1 MSDAPAHTSSGIVVP
16 RARTGARQRDRLV
29 TLAGVVAIAA
39 AAALGYFAFQTDL
52 AFLTRL
58 VATALFVMSL
68 DLVMGYCGIATLGHA
83 ALFGAGAYAAGIAA
97 VHGVTDPFAMLAVGM
112 GGGAIAGLISG
123 FIILRATGLT
133 QLVLSIAVVELASAF
148 ANKASSITGGS
159 DGLSGIS
166 PAPLFGRFE
175 FDLFGVTAYWL
186 SVGALLV
193 TFVVLRVVVTS
204 PFGLLCRGIREDRL
218 RVAAMGSRIR
228 PALLAMYILSGIV
241 AGLAGGLAAVA
252 TGVVGLDSLSFE
264 RSASALVMLVLGGTG
279 TLFGG
284 LLGTL
289 VFETVQSIVSAANPF
304 HWLTLIGLMLI
315 AVVLFMPR
323 GLQGLVV
330 SLASLWRRP
339 PGSMP

>member
-1 MSDAPAHTSSGIVVP
+1 MS
-16 RARTGARQRDRLV
+16 GARRRDRLV
-29 TLAGVVAIAA
+29 TLAGVAAIFGAA
-39 AAALGYFAFQTDL
+39 TVGYLAFQTDL

-58 VATALFVMSL
+58 VAMALLVMSL
-68 DLVMGYCGIATLGHA
+68 DLVMGYCGVATLGHA

-97 VHGVTDPFAMLAVGM
+97 VNGIVNPLAMLAIAM
-112 GGGAIAGLISG
+112 GGGAIAGLLSG
-123 FIILRATGLT
+123 IIILRATGLT

-186 SVGALLV
+186 SVGALV
-193 TFVVLRVVVTS
+193 AAFIILRVVVTS

-228 PALLAMYILSGIV
+228 PPLLAMYVLSGIV

-284 LLGTL
+284 LIGTL
-289 VFETVQSIVSAANPF
+289 VFETVQNIVSAANPF

-323 GLQGLVV
+323 GIQG
-330 SLASLWRRP
+330 AIMSLWRR
-339 PGSMP
+339 MPSRRAS